1 MPERPRGVA
10 LRAPRVYVWSESAR
24 DVLAWDLDLIFFAE
38 ALARG
43 QGLAKRRAASSAP
56 GAAVDET

>member
-1 MPERPRGVA
+1 MSEQRRGVA
-10 LRAPRVYVWSESAR
+10 LRAPRVYVWFESAR

-43 QGLAKRRAASSAP
+43 QGLAERRAPDPSP
-56 GAAVDET
+56 VPKEPR